1 VHEEPCRNQLEFELK
16 ITPQP
21 MSLPAV
27 FVVPPSIRE
36 AIMLHLLEAAPNEGV
51 GLIATIAYDDG
62 AVVEAVEFFPGTNLA
77 ASPTRFSMDVREV
90 YAALREIKQS
100 GCHMG
105 AIVHSHLHGQAT
117 PSEIDL
123 AEAHYPDAL
132 MVIVS
137 FARQPAEMRAW
148 HIARTEEQT
157 VVSNVRI
164 ATSK

>member
-1 VHEEPCRNQLEFELK
+1 
-16 ITPQP
+16 
-21 MSLPAV
+21 MSLPGV

-51 GLIATIAYDDG
+51 GLIATVAHDDG
-62 AVVEAVEFFPGTNLA
+62 AVLEAVQFFPGSNLA

-100 GCHMG
+100 GRHMG

-148 HIARTEEQT
+148 HISRTDAQT
-157 VVSNVRI
+157 IVSNVRVESARPRPI
-164 ATSK
+164 DR